1 MDIKEIAVE
10 NIKAYAK
17 NAKKHDETQIKQIA
31 NSIKEFGFRQPVVIV
46 AHFRLIG
53 IIAEETFQRLCR

>member
-17 NAKKHDETQIKQIA
+17 NVKNTMKL
-31 NSIKEFGFRQPVVIV
+31 
-46 AHFRLIG
+46 RLN
-53 IIAEETFQRLCR
+53 RLPTALRNLALDSLWLLLRTSA

>member
-17 NAKKHDETQIKQIA
+17 NAKKHDETQIK
-31 NSIKEFGFRQPVVIV
+31 NVMESIKQFGF
-46 AHFRLIG
+46 AH
-53 IIAEETFQRLCR
+53 

>member
-17 NAKKHDETQIKQIA
+17 NVKKNTMKL
-31 NSIKEFGFRQPVVIV
+31 
-46 AHFRLIG
+46 RLN
-53 IIAEETFQRLCR
+53 RLLTASKNLV